1 MNRNILGGLAAGMVA
16 IAALAAPA
24 QAGYKSFKHGHGYG
38 HRHHV
43 TKHFRFHKFHGYRRA
58 YHVPV
63 CIKHKWVYTYDHGK
77 KLVCVIW
84 R

>member
-1 MNRNILGGLAAGMVA
+1 MNRNILGGLAAGLVA

-24 QAGYKSFKHGHGYG
+24 QAGYKSFKHGHG

-43 TKHFRFHKFHGYRRA
+43 TKHFGHHKFHAYRHA
-58 YHVPV
+58 YRVPV